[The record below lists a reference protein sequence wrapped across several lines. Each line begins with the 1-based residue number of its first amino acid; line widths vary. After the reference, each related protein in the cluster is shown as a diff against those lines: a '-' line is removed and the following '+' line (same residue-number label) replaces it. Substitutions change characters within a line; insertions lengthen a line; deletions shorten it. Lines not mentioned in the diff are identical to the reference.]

1 MADKTDPAALD
12 GFQSGLLEPVAQKQR
27 EAEGAGLRG
36 QAVQAQLAGRLQRLC
51 QQQAAEP
58 LTRMI
63 RAHIEQAEVAVIAQG
78 DKA

>member
-1 MADKTDPAALD
+1 MADKTDPAALH

-36 QAVQAQLAGRLQRLC
+36 PAVQAQLASRLQRPC

-63 RAHIEQAEVAVIAQG
+63 RPQIEMAGVAATGQADTA
-78 DKA
+78 